1 MTAHS
6 WAPIGPVPTQLPN
19 AAAKLESLAVQA
31 KQLIWGPPAVV
42 EEEPL
47 VLVVEEVTPAVVVLG
62 TPLVL
67 AWPVVVPVVAVVDA
81 PVPVLDPP
89 VVEEPAVVVPPVVVV
104 VPEVVELGGPQM
116 TAPPQLQPQVLQSV
130 GQLEFTPLFTPG
142 ASPGQAQDPPWTQNT
157 QPEQLCGA
165 VPQLPVMMSQH

>member
-1 MTAHS
+1 
-6 WAPIGPVPTQLPN
+6 
-19 AAAKLESLAVQA
+19 LAVQA

-47 VLVVEEVTPAVVVLG
+47 VPVVEEVTPAAVVLG

-89 VVEEPAVVVPPVVVV
+89 VVEEPAVVVPSVLVELPVVTPVVVLDGVQTV
-104 VPEVVELGGPQM
+104 VPL
-116 TAPPQLQPQVLQSV
+116 QLQPQVLQS
-130 GQLEFTPLFTPG
+130 GQLAFTPLFTPG
-142 ASPGQAQDPPWTQNT
+142 ASPGHEQDPPWTQTT
-157 QPEQLCGA
+157 QPEQLGGA
-165 VPQLPVMMSQH
+165 VPQLPDTMSQH